1 MQHNP
6 VKILIVTSS
15 YPPEIRSSSHLMQ
28 ELAEELAV
36 RGHQVCVATTYPSMN
51 LADNM
56 KAADYPEFSNENSVD
71 VIRIKT
77 GMHPHLK
84 GNFFKRGI
92 SQLLLPYIF
101 FNTIKKYV
109 ADDLDA
115 VIVYSPPLTLSITGK
130 KIKRK
135 YAARFILNVQDIFP
149 QNAID
154 LGIISNPAIVK
165 FFEMIEKDAYRQA
178 DVITV
183 HSEGNLNL
191 LSGRPT
197 FPANKATVLHN
208 WVSIDSAKTFTDSNR
223 YRRELNLVG
232 KFVFFFG
239 GVLGPSQGLDLLLK
253 AAKQLEKYDEIRFLI
268 AGDGLEKTRLE
279 NMARQMAIGNVIFHP
294 FVSKDNYERL
304 LTEIDVGLVCLSS
317 QNKTPVVPGKILG
330 YMAASVPVAA
340 LINRESDGHH
350 IIREAGCGVSEVSDD
365 PDRAVE
371 LLLSIYNDRDNLD
384 QYGISGRNYAVRH
397 FSKKGCVDK
406 IEHSL
411 I

>member
-1 MQHNP
+1 MPNNP

-56 KAADYPEFSNENSVD
+56 KAAHYPEYSNENSVD

-84 GNFFKRGI
+84 GNFFQRGI
-92 SQLLLPYIF
+92 SQLILPYIF
-101 FNTIKKYV
+101 FNRIKKYV
-109 ADDLDA
+109 AEDLDA

-130 KIKRK
+130 KIKQK

-191 LSGRPT
+191 LSKRPM

-208 WVSIDSAKTFTDSNR
+208 WVSIDSAKSFADSNS
-223 YRRELNLVG
+223 YRRQLNLVG

-253 AAKQLEKYDEIRFLI
+253 AARQLEKYDEIRFLI
-268 AGDGLEKTRLE
+268 AGDGLEKARLE
-279 NMARQMAIGNVIFHP
+279 TMARQMAIGNVIFHP
-294 FVSKDNYERL
+294 FVSKDDYERL
-304 LTEIDVGLVCLSS
+304 LSEIDVGLVCLSS
-317 QNKTPVVPGKILG
+317 QNMTPVVPGKILG

-340 LINRESDGHH
+340 LINRESDGHQ
-350 IIREAGCGVSEVSDD
+350 IIHEAECGVSEVSGDL
-365 PDRAVE
+365 DRAVE
-371 LLLSIYNDRDNLD
+371 LLLNIYNDRDNLD
-384 QYGISGRNYAVRH
+384 QYGINGRKYAVKH
-397 FSKKGCVDK
+397 FSKKVCIDK